1 MALNTEIAAAAA
13 RAARDNLCP
22 TGVCA
27 GRCSIPVCGHPRP
40 EDCLGAVCL
49 VTHEQR
55 PFPFDELV
63 AVWRGA
69 SDRVTSLEM
78 RRVLEGRDELVE
90 ERNLQA
96 AKLESGGIVLDWRF
110 YLGVGLAGA
119 GAYLLW
125 KKT

>member
-1 MALNTEIAAAAA
+1 MSTSLVSAAANAA
-13 RAARDNLCP
+13 RAANCLNGLCP
-22 TGVCA
+22 NRCA
-27 GRCSIPVCGHPRP
+27 APVCGHPRP

-125 KKT
+125 KKRS